1 MGKGRERDT
10 CLLVTALEEPGCRE
24 NRPGW
29 IAANLTKLHAQATI
43 SHPTAGRSF
52 RLLLP
57 TQSGTSSVSHRRGQ
71 KHNQWPKAHATDV
84 TMWGLVLL
92 EGAILHAVL
101 FWGGRTHNCQCTGPP
116 PCWKGKTNEVNI
128 NGVCWDGDSS
138 KQISW
143 KNYNSGE
150 GQQRIRESD
159 MLTAF
164 AGIKT

>member
-1 MGKGRERDT
+1 MDCSKSHKTT
-10 CLLVTALEEPGCRE
+10 CSG
-24 NRPGW
+24 N
-29 IAANLTKLHAQATI
+29 NLTPNSWKKLQATTANTIRHQLCI
-43 SHPTAGRSF
+43 SQTGAE
-52 RLLLP
+52 
-57 TQSGTSSVSHRRGQ
+57 TQPVGTFGPSPFY
-71 KHNQWPKAHATDV
+71 NQWPKAHATDV